1 MSPIGKNCFW
11 RRIFLTE
18 RMVGIFYKAYPKQ
31 ATLVEKVARKKKIS
45 ANDLIRQLIDKLAS

>member
-18 RMVGIFYKAYPKQ
+18 RMVGILYTAYPKQ

-45 ANDLIRQLIDKLAS
+45 ATALIRQLIDGLVS